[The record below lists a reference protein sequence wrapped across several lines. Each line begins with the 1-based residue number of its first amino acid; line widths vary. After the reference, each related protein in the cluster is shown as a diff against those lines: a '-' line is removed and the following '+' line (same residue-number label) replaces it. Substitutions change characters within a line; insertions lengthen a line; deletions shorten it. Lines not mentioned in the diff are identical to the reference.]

1 MLERRVAVC
10 PDHGQILGEDLT
22 QLMRTARA
30 QLLRDRPA
38 PFLESSGSEIVLRA
52 QRANLAEVFS
62 VPQQFPE
69 AGFRSCDTPAVL
81 RSGRFALPEDH
92 GECAVGHQSVLR
104 PVRPPQQAWGERKE
118 RQSEAQSSHGCFSI
132 GVFFP
137 QLFTRKSIAFWA
149 MIPSVTAGSPNS
161 SSRAD
166 CNIPISARHLMSLGG
181 G

>member
-22 QLMRTARA
+22 QLMRTDRA

-69 AGFRSCDTPAVL
+69 AGFRSCDTPAGL

-118 RQSEAQSSHGCFSI
+118 RQSGAQSSHGSFSI
-132 GVFFP
+132 AVFCP
-137 QLFTRKSIAFWA
+137 QLFTRKSIAVWA
-149 MIPSVTAGSPNS
+149 ITRPGPAGSPNS
-161 SSRAD
+161 SASPAS
-166 CNIPISARHLMSLGG
+166 NSPISARHLMSLGG